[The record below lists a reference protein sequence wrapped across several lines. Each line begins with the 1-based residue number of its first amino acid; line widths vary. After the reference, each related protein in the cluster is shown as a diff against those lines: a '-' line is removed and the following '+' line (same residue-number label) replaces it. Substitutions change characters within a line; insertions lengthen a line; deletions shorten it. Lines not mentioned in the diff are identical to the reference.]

1 MIKTNKLLSLVV
13 ALASSATIS
22 FTALAADNMQ
32 SQSVNATKSATT
44 ARACIKAPSTSAK
57 PSVASGVYTPEFGG
71 CGKRPPKPK
80 SNPTINKLCF
90 AGLCF
95 TTAN

>member
-1 MIKTNKLLSLVV
+1 MTKTNKLLSLVV
-13 ALASSATIS
+13 AVASSATIS

-57 PSVASGVYTPEFGG
+57 PSVASGVYTPQLGG
-71 CGKRPPKPK
+71 CGKYPDPA
-80 SNPTINKLCF
+80 SHPTINKLCF

-95 TTAN
+95 KTGS